1 MLRLKMADVRGDKDA
16 MDKSVASFT
25 ELVQKV
31 TGKEDYKFGDLSKST
46 IDRLSTTIDA
56 IQEGSIGAMDKVPSS
71 FVTVSKYFCTI
82 NASTFVPG
90 GEDKRRSQ
98 LPVRRHQQG
107 CCKRGSRVGEEG
119 AQGLRVCYRCG
130 RRLELLV

>member
-1 MLRLKMADVRGDKDA
+1 MLRLKMADGKGDKDA

-56 IQEGSIGAMDKVPSS
+56 IQEGSIGAMDKVPST
-71 FVTVSKYFCTI
+71 FVPVSKYLCTI
-82 NASTFVPG
+82 NASTFLPG
-90 GEDKRRSQ
+90 GEDKCGSQ

-107 CCKRGSRVGEEG
+107 CCKRGS
-119 AQGLRVCYRCG
+119 
-130 RRLELLV
+130 